1 MQVIQYIHTVMV
13 ILKQSQIPNKYL
25 ILELIMNK
33 LKISTVKI
41 YSLKTLLQMLLIQNK
56 IMNITISTGLCKM
69 VLIMVWMIKGKP
81 SGVKMLILIQLVTIL
96 LSFMIMEQV

>member
-56 IMNITISTGLCKM
+56 IMNIIISTGLCKM
-69 VLIMVWMIKGKP
+69 VLLMV
-81 SGVKMLILIQLVTIL
+81 
-96 LSFMIMEQV
+96 